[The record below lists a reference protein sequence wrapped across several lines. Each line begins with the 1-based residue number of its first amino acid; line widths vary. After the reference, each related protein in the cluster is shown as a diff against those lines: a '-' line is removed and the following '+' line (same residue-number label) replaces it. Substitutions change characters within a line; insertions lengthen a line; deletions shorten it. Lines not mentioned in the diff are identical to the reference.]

1 MKKITIP
8 TPDEA
13 RLLVE
18 EGKIAQQKHE
28 ALLKKDAQAKRL
40 EQESDPDEL
49 AYKSMVNRVAL
60 RIKCVAY
67 NLRNEATIKIE
78 IRQNESI
85 ENKRDRAALNRLK
98 PILREMGYQTLWNHD
113 IIEDDG
119 FNREMYDCFTIS
131 WDPSIRWNEFR
142 D

>member
-1 MKKITIP
+1 MKNTTIP

-13 RLLVE
+13 RQLVE

-28 ALLKKDAQAKRL
+28 ALLKKDAQSKLL
-40 EQESDPDEL
+40 EQERDPYEL
-49 AYKSMVNRVAL
+49 AYEYMISRVIL
-60 RIKCVAY
+60 RIKCVAF
-67 NLRNEATIKIE
+67 NLKYEATIKIG

-98 PILREMGYQTLWNHD
+98 PILREMGYQTSWNHD

-131 WDPSIRWNEFR
+131 WDPSIKWNEFR